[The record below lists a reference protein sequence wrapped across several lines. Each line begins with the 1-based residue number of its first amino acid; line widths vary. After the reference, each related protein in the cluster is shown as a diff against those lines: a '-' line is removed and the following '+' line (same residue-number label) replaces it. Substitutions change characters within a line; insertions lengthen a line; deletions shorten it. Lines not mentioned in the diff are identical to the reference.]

1 MHAIILVGGFGTR
14 LRPLTNTV
22 PKSMLTVGNEPII
35 RRLIRRLETSQVTT
49 VTLALGFL
57 PDPFIA
63 AFPDGR
69 CGNVELRYAVE
80 PEPRDTAGAI
90 RFAAD
95 VAGVDATFLALNGDI
110 ITDLDVA
117 ALVAEHHRCDAEAT
131 LHLTP
136 VADPSAFG
144 VVEIDDENRVRRFLE
159 KPAPGVTQS
168 TLINGGLY
176 VMEPTVLDSIP
187 TGQPVNVERVT
198 FPALADRGT
207 LFGVATDD
215 YWIDVGRPDLLL
227 QANLDRLAGRYDT
240 TMSHPVSGGI
250 GVDPEAIVAVDA
262 LVSGSVVARDVEVGA
277 RSVVTTSVLLAGARV
292 GDDVVVQDSVVMGA
306 VADGA
311 QLSRAVVGAAANIEP
326 GQQVTD
332 ERLPDPS

>member
-1 MHAIILVGGFGTR
+1 M
-14 LRPLTNTV
+14 P
-22 PKSMLTVGNEPII
+22 
-35 RRLIRRLETSQVTT
+35 
-49 VTLALGFL
+49 
-57 PDPFIA
+57 
-63 AFPDGR
+63 
-69 CGNVELRYAVE
+69 
-80 PEPRDTAGAI
+80 
-90 RFAAD
+90 
-95 VAGVDATFLALNGDI
+95 
-110 ITDLDVA
+110 
-117 ALVAEHHRCDAEAT
+117 ALVAEHRPRNADAT

-144 VVEIDDENRVRRFLE
+144 VVEIDDDGRVRRFLE
-159 KPAPGVTQS
+159 KPAPGVTES
-168 TLINGGLY
+168 TLINGGVY

-240 TMSHPVSGGI
+240 TMSDIRSAGVSASI
-250 GVDPEAIVAVDA
+250 PTPSWRSMRWCREA
-262 LVSGSVVARDVEVGA
+262 SSPRDVEVGA